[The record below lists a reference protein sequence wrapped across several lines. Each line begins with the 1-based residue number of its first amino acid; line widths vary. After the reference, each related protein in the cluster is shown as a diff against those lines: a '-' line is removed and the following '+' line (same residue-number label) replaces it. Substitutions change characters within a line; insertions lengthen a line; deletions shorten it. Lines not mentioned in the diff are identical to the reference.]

1 MQRIA
6 VALELSN
13 MTAHHQQQ
21 QQPQPQQ
28 LPTQQ
33 SSPFANQMLHSPMA
47 TMHPTP
53 PGFPSLLS
61 PSPSRDGGGATTP
74 SRIPP
79 SFLSSN
85 GPPAPATANRHGGSH
100 QPGPSGSPTGSAPP
114 RTLVKDPKGNVHYLG
129 ASSILSISSEAE
141 SLAEATLSA
150 AAAAQA
156 GHGNIPSSA
165 AGVVEAIGAL
175 RTLKGLDS
183 NIASLLPYDG
193 YMELKMGGRDY
204 IAPSREEAIRLIDNF
219 FERINKFFPL
229 FRYDSFMKN
238 VNRMYEK
245 PSAMSDRG
253 WLVCFN
259 NVLLFSLYGMGTN
272 KKEDIQIALV
282 EKYFYNSWAAF
293 DDVSI
298 LLTPNL
304 INVQALLTLAIVA
317 QEISKPGL
325 CWMLLSQACR
335 LAQAIGLHR
344 QSHPAQN
351 FSEEE
356 SVERQLVFW
365 TLYVMDKALSLTFGR
380 STCLPDFDVDV
391 DLPDNV
397 TGNVLL
403 TQHFSGWV
411 WLAKIQSQI
420 YMRLYSAS
428 ACRASDEDRQHAA
441 KELELELR
449 NWWAQNGA
457 GLQLIPSIGLFQKQ
471 YLELEI
477 KFSFHNS
484 MIMIHRVNK
493 GGGELSEAICLDS
506 ARTSVQLIKQ
516 TLEVN
521 NQDADGS
528 VLLWLFQ
535 YFPFTPFFVLFSNVI
550 RNPEEKS
557 SRDDF
562 VLMQHVVSYLDRM
575 KAANE
580 SASKL
585 LRIAETFT
593 QIAAVL
599 LRKFEKPSHSE
610 SRKRKHSAITGDA
623 NKPDDG
629 KRPNPS
635 SKTGGTEDVD
645 ALPKVSQDTGN
656 PAVAGRTTSDVP
668 TMFGHA
674 FNFLRW
680 PNVGG
685 PAPVRPGSSGDG
697 NRAAV
702 SANPVIGPSTAES
715 SALPFDSGMAGLFEG
730 ATAGFDFDI
739 EALMAEPV
747 DFQSQMQQAHRQGPL
762 DFDWFQWDQYTQGIN
777 DSPGMSFATSAGMKQ

>member
-1 MQRIA
+1 
-6 VALELSN
+6 
-13 MTAHHQQQ
+13 MTAHHNQQQ
-21 QQPQPQQ
+21 QSQVQQ
-28 LPTQQ
+28 LPPQ
-33 SSPFANQMLHSPMA
+33 SPFASQMMHSPMA

-53 PGFPSLLS
+53 PFPSLLS
-61 PSPSRDGGGATTP
+61 PSPSRDSGGATTP
-74 SRIPP
+74 SRVPP
-79 SFLSSN
+79 SFLSTN
-85 GPPAPATANRHGGSH
+85 GPPASSMASRHGGSH

-141 SLAEATLSA
+141 SLAEARLSA
-150 AAAAQA
+150 AAAAQSGLGSIQSGA
-156 GHGNIPSSA
+156 A
-165 AGVVEAIGAL
+165 AGVVEAMGAL

-219 FERINKFFPL
+219 FEKINKFFPL

-238 VNRMYEK
+238 VNKMYEK

-457 GLQLIPSIGLFQKQ
+457 GLQLIPSIGLFEKQ

-521 NQDADGS
+521 HEAADGS

-593 QIAAVL
+593 QIAAIL
-599 LRKFEKPSHSE
+599 LRKFEKPSLSE
-610 SRKRKHSAITGDA
+610 ARKRKHSSMGDS
-623 NKPDDG
+623 KSEDG
-629 KRPNPS
+629 KRPNPNSRPDSMGS
-635 SKTGGTEDVD
+635 S
-645 ALPKVSQDTGN
+645 DT
-656 PAVAGRTTSDVP
+656 PAPSNEEPPRATSEVP
-668 TMFGHA
+668 TMFPHA

-685 PAPVRPGSSGDG
+685 PNTSSASSARPGSSHE
-697 NRAAV
+697 NKASTA
-702 SANPVIGPSTAES
+702 SNPVMGSASTADPSSSS
-715 SALPFDSGMAGLFEG
+715 SALPFDSGLAAMFEG
-730 ATAGFDFDI
+730 ATAGFDFDL

-762 DFDWFQWDQYTQGIN
+762 DFDWFQWDQYTQGLT
-777 DSPGMSFATSAGMKQ
+777 DSPGMSFATLTGMKQ

>member
-21 QQPQPQQ
+21 QQSQAQQ
-28 LPTQQ
+28 LPQQ
-33 SSPFANQMLHSPMA
+33 QPSPFTSQMMHSPMS

-53 PGFPSLLS
+53 SGFPSLLS
-61 PSPSRDGGGATTP
+61 PSPSRDGSGGGGATTP
-74 SRIPP
+74 SR
-79 SFLSSN
+79 L
-85 GPPAPATANRHGGSH
+85 PPAFLNSGTPSASNVVARHGGSH

-150 AAAAQA
+150 AAQA
-156 GHGNIPSSA
+156 GPGNVPSGA

-204 IAPSREEAIRLIDNF
+204 IAPSRDEAIRLIDNF

-238 VNRMYEK
+238 VNKMYEK

-457 GLQLIPSIGLFQKQ
+457 GLQLIPSIGLFEKQ

-521 NQDADGS
+521 NEAADGS

-550 RNPEEKS
+550 RNPEDKS

-599 LRKFEKPSHSE
+599 LRKFEKPTHNE
-610 SRKRKHSAITGDA
+610 SRKRKHSAITDS
-623 NKPDDG
+623 NKSDDG
-629 KRPNPS
+629 RRPNPS
-635 SKTGGTEDVD
+635 SAAGGIGATDD
-645 ALPKVSQDTGN
+645 SSQNLPGADSGA
-656 PAVAGRTTSDVP
+656 PLRTATDVP
-668 TMFGHA
+668 TMFPHA

-685 PAPVRPGSSGDG
+685 PTSARPGSSGGDKP
-697 NRAAV
+697 AT
-702 SANPVIGPSTAES
+702 SSNPILGPAHTES
-715 SALPFDSGMAGLFEG
+715 SALPFDSGMAALFEG

-762 DFDWFQWDQYTQGIN
+762 DFDWFQWDQYTQGLT
-777 DSPGMSFATSAGMKQ
+777 DSPGMPLATLTGMKQ